1 MLKVTQPCRQVGGTV
16 CSASTAPVVRTA
28 AHPLLGCFFPPQ
40 GSLPFTS
47 HAAEAEAATGT
58 NTTQTEVPDSRN
70 KPMPK
75 DLIRICLA
83 AHTEN
88 YLSQSRLHLAFG
100 SGWDLWPQPH
110 CDTKLHCQRAVWLQ
124 RRVYL
129 APHPVSNSDH
139 EATKWGGDAKRN
151 FSMSG
156 QDAEVKLSR
165 TNRSLCSGCT
175 LYASLT
181 PFLLRRAREH

>member
-1 MLKVTQPCRQVGGTV
+1 MKVTQPSRQVGGTV

-40 GSLPFTS
+40 GSLPFTP
-47 HAAEAEAATGT
+47 HAAEETEAATGT

-88 YLSQSRLHLAFG
+88 FLTGRGCVSVAMFCYKFAMECRLAI
-100 SGWDLWPQPH
+100 
-110 CDTKLHCQRAVWLQ
+110 CLH
-124 RRVYL
+124 
-129 APHPVSNSDH
+129 
-139 EATKWGGDAKRN
+139 N
-151 FSMSG
+151 FSSCFAP
-156 QDAEVKLSR
+156 QLA
-165 TNRSLCSGCT
+165 
-175 LYASLT
+175 LT
-181 PFLLRRAREH
+181 QFPDNFPK